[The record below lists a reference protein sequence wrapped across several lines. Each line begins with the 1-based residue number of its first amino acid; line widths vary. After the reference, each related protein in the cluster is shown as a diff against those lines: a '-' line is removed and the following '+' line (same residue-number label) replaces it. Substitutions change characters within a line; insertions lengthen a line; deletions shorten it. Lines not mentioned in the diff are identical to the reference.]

1 MLAAKSDQVWLGT
14 VDPESVKYCLGLF
27 GTSAS
32 GLVGEDASRTE
43 NDPAILLAKM
53 AYKTFFN
60 WAVAAY
66 PEAFI

>member
-27 GTSAS
+27 GS

-53 AYKTFFN
+53 AYKTFFK